1 MFFLLLQRLREGG
14 SDSGSIPDSLRS
26 GRSSS
31 RAGAPRPRTWRE
43 RVDRS
48 PASSPSQQH
57 FK

>member
-1 MFFLLLQRLREGG
+1 LLLQRLREGG